1 MPNDPEVKGDHRK
14 IDILFCNE
22 SEILSLY
29 ESEDLGYEYI
39 CWKTGTRP
47 EDGVRYTAFSSF
59 VARKQFASAFNLT
72 MDEVMAR
79 KTS

>member
-1 MPNDPEVKGDHRK
+1 MPNNDKQIFNDPEVKGDHRK
-14 IDILFCNE
+14 AA
-22 SEILSLY
+22 Y
-29 ESEDLGYEYI
+29 V

>member
-1 MPNDPEVKGDHRK
+1 MSPAEKHLGRLTAMPSNDKQIFNDPEVKGDHRK
-14 IDILFCNE
+14 
-22 SEILSLY
+22 
-29 ESEDLGYEYI
+29 YEYI